1 MTRFWVQKL
10 ASHTAIG
17 TKRDSEPSSSKRQSK
32 RLKDQA
38 VKGYSEAID
47 DSDVQ
52 EDEDDGTPMTRL
64 FWLSGVGQAKENIDN
79 ACVDAQWI
87 MNGYNITK
95 DLYQYHNDVV
105 KLPTK
110 SSKAAK
116 TAYAR
121 VDKSLIAPKPDI
133 LITKGGVEC
142 IAGEVKKPHTRKIA
156 VETDL
161 FKLGNVMKLMLD
173 EIIESKSGHYV
184 VAGIHI
190 HGFSC
195 CTYKMDL
202 KYHATY
208 RLIELA
214 NFDLMKNASD
224 FRSAVTSFEEFLQV
238 KNVITTTTN
247 SQPSWRRPSFLPP
260 KNHK

>member
-1 MTRFWVQKL
+1 M
-10 ASHTAIG
+10 
-17 TKRDSEPSSSKRQSK
+17 SSSWSTRCI
-32 RLKDQA
+32 
-38 VKGYSEAID
+38 GY
-47 DSDVQ
+47 VW
-52 EDEDDGTPMTRL
+52 R
-64 FWLSGVGQAKENIDN
+64 
-79 ACVDAQWI
+79 
-87 MNGYNITK
+87 
-95 DLYQYHNDVV
+95 
-105 KLPTK
+105 PTK

-190 HGFSC
+190 HGKISWELRYVLPYPHSDMLSLLGFSC

-238 KNVITTTTN
+238 KV
-247 SQPSWRRPSFLPP
+247 SGVGEQKVSSPY
-260 KNHK
+260 